1 MCETT
6 LGNFTYHILF
16 IYILVTPIL
25 RAAYYFVVEIVSDW
39 NVGRLEDTYNGLNY
53 NSYDLYWSYAQ
64 NLILWLS
71 FYCSYKDS
79 CLLV

>member
-6 LGNFTYHILF
+6 LGNFTYILF

-25 RAAYYFVVEIVSDW
+25 RAEYYFVVETVSDW

-53 NSYDLYWSYAQ
+53 NSYDLYWSCAQ
-64 NLILWLS
+64 NLI
-71 FYCSYKDS
+71 FG
-79 CLLV
+79 CLFIVNKWIHVC